1 MSDESEPRRM
11 PVRSRL
17 VEMDGDYSGFHATMR
32 VNISIKQAEAL
43 SSDLDDICA
52 TLAGIILDWNFV
64 DESGAPLP
72 LGDETTPHQAEIII
86 DGLRSL
92 PMDLLRMLQVKYGEV
107 LRSPLAEATSP
118 DS

>member
-1 MSDESEPRRM
+1 MSDESEARRM

-17 VEMDGDYSGFHATMR
+17 VEMDGDYGGFHATMR

-52 TLAGIILDWNFV
+52 TLADIILDWNFV
-64 DESGAPLP
+64 TESGAPLP
-72 LGDETTPHQAEIII
+72 MGDEATPHQVEMII

-92 PMDLLRMLQVKYGEV
+92 PMDLLRMLQVKYSEA

-118 DS
+118 NS